1 MDFGLILG
9 ILVVVTIGV
18 YIWLARENDKLDG
31 LDETFPSDCSV
42 DTKPEVTPV
51 NPVKAEVVFSNAV
64 IAPAVTREE
73 LESIEAAENPAV
85 EEVLTPPQK
94 PKAKAKA
101 KAAAVTREELESMTK
116 KQIDELAVKHGVELD
131 RRKTKAVMIDT
142 FLESL

>member
-9 ILVVVTIGV
+9 ILVVVAIGV
-18 YIWLARENDKLDG
+18 YIWLGRENDKLDG
-31 LDETFPSDCSV
+31 LDEAFPSDCSV
-42 DTKPEVTPV
+42 DTKPDVTPSA
-51 NPVKAEVVFSNAV
+51 PPKAEPVFAKSVLAPEAV
-64 IAPAVTREE
+64 EPP
-73 LESIEAAENPAV
+73 AAEKI
-85 EEVLTPPQK
+85 LTPPQK

-101 KAAAVTREELESMTK
+101 KAAVVTREELESMTK